1 MFKDYTDRLYAKRQ
15 AAAASR
21 QNSILFIISCLQIIA
36 LLSVWADFL
45 SITDPALLAEGGPV
59 SPVNTAFGN
68 TSNLLSFN

>member
-21 QNSILFIISCLQIIA
+21 QNSILLIISCLQIIP